1 MSSRGYQKLYSKD
14 LSSPKLAAHLA
25 ATLISFAAVPL
36 PAFAHGFAGDRFFP
50 ATISTDDPFAASE
63 MSLPTVSAIRLPGMP
78 SFKDITLSADLSV
91 LVLPRT
97 ALTIGDAYEIQ
108 KPPNQRAITGFDNT
122 DLNILYEF
130 FENDKH
136 EAITS
141 LGLTWEIGGTGR
153 HSLGASSF
161 STLTPTF
168 YFGKGFGDL
177 PDQFPLL
184 RPFALTG
191 TLGLSIPTRAGNRSV
206 VIDPSTGKETVSVSP
221 NPDVLGWGFALQY
234 SLIYLQEHVKD
245 IGLKAP
251 FNHMIPLVEFAMA
264 TPLNRG
270 AGGLTTGTV
279 NPGVI
284 WSGQYF
290 QVGCEAVIPIN
301 HHTGSNV
308 GVIAQLHFYL
318 DDIFPQI
325 FRKPLLTP

>member
-1 MSSRGYQKLYSKD
+1 MHQKNFHFPKATAQITASL
-14 LSSPKLAAHLA
+14 LSLVAL
-25 ATLISFAAVPL
+25 PL

-63 MSLPTVSAIRLPGMP
+63 LSLPTVSAIRVPGMP
-78 SFKDITLSADLSV
+78 PFKDIILSADLSV
-91 LVLPRT
+91 LILPRT

-108 KPPNQRAITGFDNT
+108 KPANQRALTGFDNT
-122 DLNILYEF
+122 HVNILYEF

-153 HSLGASSF
+153 RSLGASSS
-161 STLTPTF
+161 STFTPTF

-177 PDQFPLL
+177 PDQLPLL

-191 TLGLSIPTRAGNRSV
+191 TLGLAIPTRAGNRSV
-206 VIDPSTGKETVSVSP
+206 SIDPSTGRETVSVSP
-221 NPDVLGWGFALQY
+221 NPDVLEWGFALEY
-234 SLIYLQEHVKD
+234 SLIYLQGHVKD

-251 FNHMIPLVEFAMA
+251 FDHMIPLVEFSMA

-270 AGGLTTGTV
+270 AGGLTTGTI

-284 WSGQYF
+284 WAGQYF
-290 QVGCEAVIPIN
+290 QVGVEAVIPIN
-301 HHTGSNV
+301 RHTGNNV
-308 GVIAQLHFYL
+308 GVVAQLHFFL
-318 DDIFPQI
+318 DDIFPKI